1 MAKQLKVEVYQLKE
15 GKEEI
20 TIIFPELRKML
31 LLTRALEHELR
42 KKMVNLL
49 AVQKKMTVTEL
60 YVKLKVE
67 QSVASQHLAVLRR
80 SGVVSA
86 ERNGKNIYY
95 ALNKSQ
101 LDKIAAFVSQI
112 AD

>member
-1 MAKQLKVEVYQLKE
+1 MAKQQKIEVYQLKE
-15 GKEEI
+15 GREDI

-49 AVQKKMTVTEL
+49 ATQKKMTVTEV
-60 YVKLKVE
+60 YIKLKVE

-80 SGVVSA
+80 SAVVLA
-86 ERNGKNIYY
+86 ERDGKNIFYS
-95 ALNKSQ
+95 LNSAQ
-101 LDKIAAFVSQI
+101 LEKIAAFISQV
-112 AD
+112 AE

>member
-95 ALNKSQ
+95 TLNKSQ